1 MFQKTADIKIGE
13 TVWTHR
19 LQLGQVTVIF
29 TTASSRSI
37 LIAIPGLKYS
47 FGTLSNGK

>member
-1 MFQKTADIKIGE
+1 MFHKTADIKISE
-13 TVWTHR
+13 TVWTQK

-37 LIAIPGLKYS
+37 LITTPGLEYS